1 MLLQHARR
9 NLCYPSIFKLW
20 WFWSVG
26 YIATIPLIGNM
37 RKITGPLLLAWKST
51 RHSLFHRCGG
61 SRCACWFHA
70 GRTASIKVDHS
81 LDWPGHSKSWFL
93 AVSGIHGSPVVLS
106 INPDFGAPQLPIPM
120 RKSWCATLIWRKGKE
135 GYRAPWLSKECI
147 FFREDSGKSI
157 AIGISLP
164 WYAQDSRGGCDSKF
178 PFLSFFPKQKQ
189 TFDKFWIVNFSF
201 TISIRN
207 SHLKIS
213 KL

>member
-1 MLLQHARR
+1 MHGETFDIHRSS
-9 NLCYPSIFKLW
+9 NSDGFD
-20 WFWSVG
+20 
-26 YIATIPLIGNM
+26 PLAISQLYLSLEICAKWQAHCSLSPDGA
-37 RKITGPLLLAWKST
+37 AWKST
-51 RHSLFHRCGG
+51 SHSLFHFV
-61 SRCACWFHA
+61 ACSASWFHA
-70 GRTASIKVDHS
+70 GRTANIEVDHS

-93 AVSGIHGSPVVLS
+93 AVSGIHSSPVVQSL
-106 INPDFGAPQLPIPM
+106 PWLWALHVPIPM
-120 RKSWCATLIWRKGKE
+120 RNSWCATLIWRKSKE

-178 PFLSFFPKQKQ
+178 PFLSLFPKQKQ